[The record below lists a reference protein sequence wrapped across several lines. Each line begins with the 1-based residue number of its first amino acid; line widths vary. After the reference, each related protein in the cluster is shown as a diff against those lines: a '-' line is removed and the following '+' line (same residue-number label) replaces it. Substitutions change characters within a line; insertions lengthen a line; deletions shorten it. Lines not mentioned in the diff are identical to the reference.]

1 MKFNTISARYA
12 TSKIEYYSIFQLL
25 AQSIMRQMQL
35 EMIFY
40 STNIILGAESEGMI
54 SRTQI
59 GKERW
64 ENEERRL

>member
-1 MKFNTISARYA
+1 MKINIISARYA
-12 TSKIEYYSIFQLL
+12 TSKIEYYSIFQLP

>member
-1 MKFNTISARYA
+1 MRH
-12 TSKIEYYSIFQLL
+12 SKIEYYSIFQLA

-40 STNIILGAESEGMI
+40 CTNIILGAESEGMI

>member
-1 MKFNTISARYA
+1 MKFNTISTRYA
-12 TSKIEYYSIFQLL
+12 TLKIEYYSIFQLP

-40 STNIILGAESEGMI
+40 YTNIILGAESEGMI

>member
-1 MKFNTISARYA
+1 MKINTNSGRYA
-12 TSKIEYYSIFQLL
+12 TLKIEYYSIFQLP